1 LSFNTSRPHTEIFR
15 FTNQGNERLGKVENE
30 IREIISMRSLH
41 TKATTTDTKTVGQ
54 KSQKPIQ
61 EKA

>member
-1 LSFNTSRPHTEIFR
+1 
-15 FTNQGNERLGKVENE
+15 VENE
-30 IREIISMRSLH
+30 IRKIIGMRSLH

-54 KSQKPIQ
+54 KPQKPIQ